1 MTFRKSKLIHKRPG
15 WPLLKHDA
23 LITKTRVMSAIT
35 ELTPRKKTGRGKKSL
50 PPSVVCI
57 WFSSSLLWD
66 RVCEYRKSTV
76 KPPFFSGEES

>member
-50 PPSVVCI
+50 SPSVRDNCRLCMV
-57 WFSSSLLWD
+57 F
-66 RVCEYRKSTV
+66 KQFT
-76 KPPFFSGEES
+76 PG